1 MTEPGGPRRLII
13 ERGTRPVLPRHLRLR
28 HDAGRGRWLLL
39 APERILTPD
48 DIAVSILKLCDGTRT
63 VDEIAE
69 ALAADYDA
77 AVEDIR
83 GDVIGLL
90 QDMADKRYI
99 ES

>member
-1 MTEPGGPRRLII
+1 MTGAGETRRLII

-48 DIAVSILKLCDGTRT
+48 DIAVSILRLCDGART

-69 ALAADYDA
+69 TLAADYDA

>member
-1 MTEPGGPRRLII
+1 MTETGGTRRLII

-48 DIAVSILKLCDGTRT
+48 DIAVSILRLCDGART
-63 VDEIAE
+63 VDEIVE
-69 ALAADYDA
+69 TLAADYDA

>member
-1 MTEPGGPRRLII
+1 MTGAGETRRLII
-13 ERGTRPVLPRHLRLR
+13 EPGTRPVLPRHLRLR

-48 DIAVSILKLCDGTRT
+48 DIAVSILKLCDGART

-69 ALAADYDA
+69 TLAADYDA

>member
-1 MTEPGGPRRLII
+1 MTGAGGAQRLII

-48 DIAVSILKLCDGTRT
+48 DIAVSILRLCDGART
-63 VDEIAE
+63 VDEIVE
-69 ALAADYDA
+69 TLAADYDA

>member
-1 MTEPGGPRRLII
+1 MTGAGGAQRLII

-48 DIAVSILKLCDGTRT
+48 DIAVSILRLCDGART

-69 ALAADYDA
+69 TLAADYDA